1 MLMLAGRVSHEI
13 PIHIAKV
20 LLKLG
25 KKDQAGALLQDIVKN
40 NHESVETTH
49 QVQDVFQSE
58 QLADEG
64 QALIQGA

>member
-1 MLMLAGRVSHEI
+1 MLILIGWVSHEI
-13 PIHIAKV
+13 AMHMAKD

-25 KKDQAGALLQDIVKN
+25 KKDQAGAMLQDIVKD
-40 NHESVETTH
+40 NHESVETSH
-49 QVQDVFQSE
+49 QVQAVFQSE